1 MEDPTNQSA
10 VVSFTV
16 TFICTAKIHPKPSIS
31 REGGNDRHST
41 QSTPG
46 TNFHP
51 SGTQTVTQVVEDR
64 WNLSVVIG
72 SDVTLNCI
80 TTGHPQ
86 STVRWIKNNNSY
98 DVQSTSRTMVTRERR
113 HQNTHYQLF
122 IEKVKKEDGGKYQC
136 AATNIAGE
144 KASIEVN
151 LHVNDLGNK
160 IMDLAFVRFSFC
172 AFCI

>member
-1 MEDPTNQSA
+1 MEDPTKQS
-10 VVSFTV
+10 VVVGFSV
-16 TFICTAKIHPKPSIS
+16 TFICTAKSHLKPSIS
-31 REGGNDRHST
+31 CARGNDRHST

-136 AATNIAGE
+136 AASNIAGE

-160 IMDLAFVRFSFC
+160 LIV
-172 AFCI
+172 

>member
-1 MEDPTNQSA
+1 MEDPTKQS
-10 VVSFTV
+10 VVVGFSV
-16 TFICTAKIHPKPSIS
+16 TFICTAKSHPKPSIS
-31 REGGNDRHST
+31 CARGNDRDST

-151 LHVNDLGNK
+151 LHINDLGNK
-160 IMDLAFVRFSFC
+160 LIV
-172 AFCI
+172 

>member
-1 MEDPTNQSA
+1 MEDPTKQS
-10 VVSFTV
+10 VVVGFSV
-16 TFICTAKIHPKPSIS
+16 TFICTAKSHLKPSIS
-31 REGGNDRHST
+31 CARGNDRHST

-151 LHVNDLGNK
+151 LHINDLGNK
-160 IMDLAFVRFSFC
+160 LIV
-172 AFCI
+172 

>member
-1 MEDPTNQSA
+1 MEDLTNQS
-10 VVSFTV
+10 VVVGFSV
-16 TFICTAKIHPKPSIS
+16 TFICTAKSHLKPSIS
-31 REGGNDRHST
+31 CARGNDRHST

-160 IMDLAFVRFSFC
+160 IMDLAFV
-172 AFCI
+172 